1 MREGLRVAL
10 STPHI
15 LYLTICI
22 ISFSV
27 LCNIYE
33 NSVRNIILNHYGS
46 EQEIFKFWGSFFFGK
61 GLLVI
66 SANIVSKALLK
77 RVGWFY
83 VAITTPIISIVSIHI
98 ILSISSFQLDQ
109 SIIHETQSI
118 LWLLAILLQLNFA
131 VKYAFFDPTKEMAY
145 IPLTH
150 EQRTYGKTVADGM
163 GSRIGNVSSGIIQST
178 AIIIASSNDFTQ
190 IAPIL
195 LGICSLVSL
204 GWVWAMSG
212 LSQTYS
218 KMSNHIEPH
227 SNLKQADIKS

>member
-1 MREGLRVAL
+1 MAL

-15 LYLTICI
+15 LYLSVCI
-22 ISFSV
+22 ISFSI

-46 EQEIFKFWGSFFFGK
+46 EQEVFNFWGNFFFGK

-66 SANIVSKALLK
+66 SANVVSKALLK

-83 VAITTPIISIVSIHI
+83 VAITTPIISISSIHI

-109 SIIHETQSI
+109 QVINGTQNT

-145 IPLTH
+145 IPLSH

-163 GSRIGNVSSGIIQST
+163 GSRIGNISSGVIQSG
-178 AIIIASSNDFTQ
+178 AIIMAYGNDFAQ

-195 LGICSLVSL
+195 LGVCSFISL
-204 GWVWAMSG
+204 GWILAMSG

-218 KMSNHIEPH
+218 KISNGEETNTGLEQVKI
-227 SNLKQADIKS
+227 NN